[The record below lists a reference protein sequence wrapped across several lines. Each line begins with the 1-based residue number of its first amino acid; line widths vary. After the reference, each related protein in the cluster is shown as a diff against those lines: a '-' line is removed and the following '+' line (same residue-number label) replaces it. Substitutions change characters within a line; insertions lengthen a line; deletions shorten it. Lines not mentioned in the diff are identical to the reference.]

1 MTPTTNLPPRL
12 RAPGPKAAGMRVCAA
27 FIALGLTAG
36 QAAAA
41 STQRED
47 QAPDPFERVNRV
59 LFYIHGAFDFL
70 LIRPAAIGYK
80 RITPRPI
87 RTGLRNAISN
97 IGEPAIAIND
107 AFQGHGKKAGRTLT
121 RFVGN
126 STFGVGGFF
135 DVATP
140 AGLPHHNNDFGITL
154 ARYGAKTGPYLFVP
168 LLGPMT
174 VRDGVGKLIDL
185 GLDPLTYYR
194 FSGSNTL
201 AISRTLVGGLDE
213 RAQEDK
219 NIKVVVASST
229 DVYASIRSYFL
240 QGRQAQITGGKLD
253 IQTLPDFGDPSET
266 PNSKTPAETA
276 PATPLTSPPPLAP
289 IPPAAPA
296 KPSTP

>member
-1 MTPTTNLPPRL
+1 
-12 RAPGPKAAGMRVCAA
+12 MRVCAA